1 MWLPT
6 PVYER
11 IPEIWVLL
19 GLLFFALGLYIGF
32 GYTLTFLYLAIG
44 AGCFVRGIWINMIRR
59 FHRSRTDSAG
69 QAAAGSAGVSN
80 S

>member
-11 IPEIWVLL
+11 IPEFWVLM

-44 AGCFVRGIWINMIRR
+44 AGCFVRGVWINMMRR
-59 FHRSRTDSAG
+59 FYRSQNNVAD
-69 QAAAGSAGVSN
+69 QASGGNPAVTN
-80 S
+80 V

>member
-1 MWLPT
+1 MWLPK

-11 IPEIWVLL
+11 IPEFWVLL

-32 GYTLTFLYLAIG
+32 DYVLTFLYLAIG
-44 AGCFVRGIWINMIRR
+44 AGCFVRGVWIGMMRR
-59 FHRSRTDSAG
+59 YYRSQYDAAG
-69 QAAAGSAGVSN
+69 QVAAGNSAASD